1 MANKPIFEILDAEFW
16 ILYIYML
23 RKNNIYLENMEL
35 YKTLISSQ

>member
-23 RKNNIYLENMEL
+23 RKVTY
-35 YKTLISSQ
+35 TLKIWNYIKH